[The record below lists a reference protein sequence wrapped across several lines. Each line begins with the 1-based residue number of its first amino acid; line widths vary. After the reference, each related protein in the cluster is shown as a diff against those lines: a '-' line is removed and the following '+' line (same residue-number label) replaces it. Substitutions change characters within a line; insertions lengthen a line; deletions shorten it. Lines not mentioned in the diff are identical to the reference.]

1 MAASVPTPAR
11 ELPVAQRSVRYA
23 PALVHDYLLVMRGAE
38 RTFASMA
45 AAWPDA
51 PIHTLL
57 YDEQATRGAFAGRC
71 VVTSRLQRL
80 GHSQQTFRRL
90 LPLCPKAVE
99 RLPVAHHDVV
109 ISSSSA
115 FAHGVRPAPGAVHV
129 SYCHSPFRYVWHERA
144 TALCEL
150 PRPLQPA
157 LRLLLDEVRRWDV
170 EASGRVTHYLANSA
184 ITQQRIH
191 DCYGRESVVV
201 HPPVEVHRFASAE
214 PEDWFLTVS
223 ELVRHKRVHIALEAA
238 RRAGRRIKVVGTG
251 PDLSSL
257 HREYGADAEF
267 LGRVND
273 EELEHLYPRARAFV
287 MANVEEFGIAA
298 VEAQAAGRPVLA
310 ADAGGARETVVEG
323 ETGHRFPVDDI
334 DALAAAMVD
343 PGLDR
348 FDPGHIVANAQ
359 RFSVAAFTTRLRR
372 EVDRAVAAA

>member
-1 MAASVPTPAR
+1 MTATVPTPAR

-99 RLPVAHHDVV
+99 RLPVAHHGVV

-144 TALCEL
+144 TALREL

-191 DCYGRESVVV
+191 DCYGRESIVV
-201 HPPVEVHRFASAE
+201 HPPVEVHRFAPAE

-223 ELVRHKRVHIALEAA
+223 ELVRHKRIHIALEAA
-238 RRAGRRIKVVGTG
+238 RRASRRIKVVGTG
-251 PDLSSL
+251 PDLSWL
-257 HREYGADAEF
+257 RREYGADAEF
-267 LGRVND
+267 LGRVSD

-323 ETGHRFPVDDI
+323 ETGHRFRVDDV
-334 DALAAAMVD
+334 DALAAAMVE
-343 PGLDR
+343 PALDR

-372 EVDRAVAAA
+372 EVDRAVAAT